1 MKKDFEIQKNV
12 MEELSWT
19 PLLNANEIGV
29 AVKNGIVTL
38 SGIVDSY
45 PKKIKAERVTR
56 NVAGVRG
63 IAEDIIVKVK
73 ASDKKTDSEIAQAVL
88 HELEWH
94 SNLDPQKIKVFVE
107 DGIVTLEGTVNWD
120 FQRKSASKAIWNIKG
135 VSGII
140 NNIRV
145 VDVAPPADLEHKI
158 KSAFHRHAHLDSNN
172 INVAVRGH
180 KVTLTGKVCSVAEKL
195 DAEKAVWSSPG
206 VTEIENLLLCD
217 EELF

>member
-1 MKKDFEIQKNV
+1 MKKDPEIQKNV
-12 MEELSWT
+12 MAELSWT

-45 PKKIKAERVTR
+45 PKKIKAERIVR

-63 IAEDIIVKVK
+63 IAEDILVKVK
-73 ASDKKTDSEIAQAVL
+73 DSDKKTDSELAQAVL

-94 SNLDPQKIKVFVE
+94 SNLDPQKIKVLVE
-107 DGIVTLEGTVNWD
+107 DGNVILEGMVNWD
-120 FQRKSASKAIWNIKG
+120 FQRKSAVKAIGNIKG
-135 VSGII
+135 VSGIT

-145 VDVAPPADLEHKI
+145 TDAPTPTDLQHKI
-158 KSAFHRHAHLDSNN
+158 KSAFGRHARLDSDT
-172 INVAVRGH
+172 IHVSVHGH
-180 KVTLTGKVCSVAEKL
+180 KVTLTGKVSSFAEKL

-206 VTEIENLLLCD
+206 VNEIENLLSCD